1 MKYYSDFQENNTYIK
16 GIFRCINYNLGYS
29 VMKNN
34 TDIIIIEGYKNINR
48 VFDGNLV
55 EVEILDTNIE
65 NVENIENLKTK
76 FNIVGKGQ
84 IKNLLSNNEELYL
97 SGTLLINS
105 RITYGLNKRNTPIY
119 EFKPTNPRIPK
130 FIVPSNYKKH
140 NKDTKNVYALIK
152 FKEWEVNQKIPI
164 GTCEK
169 IIGEIGIIENEYEN
183 LLYNFNINY
192 SNYKKKEIEKYQ
204 ELYTQFYKEN
214 NDFIREDYTSE
225 NTFSIDPENCKDIDD
240 AVHITEYN
248 DYYELGIHIADVSHY
263 ILENSYI
270 ENQCQKRMTSI
281 YAPHKKIN
289 MLPNNYAE
297 DICSLSPNEIKK
309 SFSAIFKIDKNYNIL
324 DKKII
329 KTNIESKKA
338 MSYEEAEKIIENK
351 LDNNNINKDLIKL
364 FELVNK
370 MSISINNKSI
380 LDTHQLIEFLMV
392 LTNKTIAENMYSYN
406 IKNCILRTHSKNKS
420 SKIEDIKDEELR
432 KHIEIMHSNSAIY
445 VSNISDN
452 HCHESLNIDL
462 YTHFTSP
469 IRRYA
474 DLIVHRIM
482 NNIIMNKNINNDW
495 EETCEKINNV
505 NKNIKKCEREIEKIN
520 FINQNIEN
528 QIFEAFIT
536 EIKPLSNKIQIFIK
550 ENKMSF
556 YINIFSEKLK
566 DIITCH
572 FLDDKFELSYKNQNI
587 KHTFEL
593 FQKIN
598 ILVSTR
604 IEADNINKK
613 SIISLLD
620 SEKQKIIDF
629 VM

>member
-1 MKYYSDFQENNTYIK
+1 MKYYSDFQGSQKYTK
-16 GIFRCINYNLGYS
+16 GIFRSIHHNLGYVITS
-29 VMKNN
+29 NKI
-34 TDIIIIEGYKNINR
+34 DIIIVEGYKNINR
-48 VFDGNLV
+48 IFDGNLV
-55 EVEILDTNIE
+55 EVLILD
-65 NVENIENLKTK
+65 ENIENIENIDNLKNQ
-76 FNIVGKGQ
+76 FNIIGKGE
-84 IKNLLSNNEELYL
+84 IKNLLSDNKDFYL

-105 RITYGLNKRNTPIY
+105 RITYGLNKRNSPVY

-130 FIVPSNYKKH
+130 FIVSSNYKK
-140 NKDTKNVYALIK
+140 NNIDTKNIYALIK
-152 FKEWEVNQKIPI
+152 FKEWGINQKNPL

-169 IIGEIGIIENEYEN
+169 IIGEVGIIENEYEN

-192 SNYKKKEIEKYQ
+192 FNYKKKEIEKYG

-214 NDFIREDYTSE
+214 NDFIREDYTNE

-240 AVHITEYN
+240 AVHIKECD
-248 DYYELGIHIADVSHY
+248 DYYEIGIHIADVSHY
-263 ILENSYI
+263 VLENSYI
-270 ENQCQKRMTSI
+270 EKQCQKRITSI

-309 SFSAIFKIDKNYNIL
+309 TFSVIFKIDKNYNIV
-324 DKKII
+324 DNKIV
-329 KTNIESKKA
+329 KTIIESKKA
-338 MSYEEAEKIIENK
+338 MSYEEAEKIIENNSDT
-351 LDNNNINKDLIKL
+351 DNLNKELIKL
-364 FELVNK
+364 FNLVNK
-370 MSISINNKSI
+370 MSISMNNKPI

-392 LTNKTIAENMYSYN
+392 LTNKTIAESMYSYN
-406 IKNCILRTHSKNKS
+406 MKNCILRTHSRNKS
-420 SKIEDIKDEELR
+420 AKIEEINDEELR

-445 VSNISDN
+445 VSNIGEN
-452 HCHESLNIDL
+452 HSHESLNIDL

-482 NNIIMNKNINNDW
+482 NQIIMSQNNNNDW
-495 EETCEKINNV
+495 EGICGKINNV

-566 DIITCH
+566 DIIVCK

-587 KHTFEL
+587 KHTFSL

-604 IEADNINKK
+604 IEADNIHKK

-629 VM
+629 IM

>member
-1 MKYYSDFQENNTYIK
+1 M
-16 GIFRCINYNLGYS
+16 
-29 VMKNN
+29 
-34 TDIIIIEGYKNINR
+34 
-48 VFDGNLV
+48 
-55 EVEILDTNIE
+55 
-65 NVENIENLKTK
+65 
-76 FNIVGKGQ
+76 
-84 IKNLLSNNEELYL
+84 
-97 SGTLLINS
+97 
-105 RITYGLNKRNTPIY
+105 
-119 EFKPTNPRIPK
+119 
-130 FIVPSNYKKH
+130 
-140 NKDTKNVYALIK
+140 
-152 FKEWEVNQKIPI
+152 
-164 GTCEK
+164 
-169 IIGEIGIIENEYEN
+169 
-183 LLYNFNINY
+183 YNFNINY

-204 ELYTQFYKEN
+204 ELYKQFYKEHE
-214 NDFIREDYTSE
+214 DFKREDYTSK
-225 NTFSIDPENCKDIDD
+225 NIFSIDPENCKDIDD
-240 AVHITEYN
+240 TVHITEYN

-263 ILENSYI
+263 ILENSYMD
-270 ENQCQKRMTSI
+270 NQCKKRMTSI

-309 SFSAIFKIDKNYNIL
+309 AFSVIFKIDKKYNIL
-324 DKKII
+324 NKKIV

-338 MSYEEAEKIIENK
+338 MSYEEAEKILENK

-370 MSISINNKSI
+370 MNISVNNKPI
-380 LDTHQLIEFLMV
+380 TDTHQLIEFLMI
-392 LTNKTIAENMYSYN
+392 LTNKTIAESMYSYN
-406 IKNCILRTHSKNKS
+406 IKNCILRTHNKNKS
-420 SKIEDIKDEELR
+420 AKIEQIKDEELR
-432 KHIEIMHSNSAIY
+432 KHMEIMQSNSATY

-452 HCHESLNIDL
+452 HSHESLNVDL

-482 NNIIMNKNINNDW
+482 NDIIINKNINNDW
-495 EETCEKINNV
+495 EEICDKINNG
-505 NKNIKKCEREIEKIN
+505 NKKIKKCEREIEKIN

-528 QIFEAFIT
+528 RIFEAFIT

-587 KHTFEL
+587 THIFEL

-629 VM
+629 IM